1 MSPGQIEA
9 LVAQQKN
16 KEPLDFQIDEEG
28 LRQRGVSMIDEAEH
42 ELYHC
47 KCFTQNIK

>member
-1 MSPGQIEA
+1 MNPGQVEA
-9 LVAQQKN
+9 LIAQQKN
-16 KEPLDFQIDEEG
+16 ELDFQIDEEN
-28 LRQRGVSMIDEAEH
+28 LRERGVSMIDDTEH